1 MKNVRTISAA
11 LFLFFILFNAAS
23 FSQIKLKQNAGD
35 NYKTLIKNFQNPPS
49 EFSTAPFWV
58 WNEIITKKGI
68 DEQLKAYKERGINQ
82 VILHPRPGLITT
94 YLTDEWFGLVKYS
107 VEKAKS
113 LGMKVWLYDENSY
126 PSGFAGGEVPAQLPE
141 TQGKMLQLV
150 KTSDLSKIN
159 SEIAFILKK
168 EGDKFIEISK
178 AAVKEGEE
186 YYVFVYILAGKSA
199 WYGGYSYVDIM
210 QRKTTD
216 KFLEV
221 THEQY
226 KKYIGNEF
234 GKTVPGIFTDEPNIH
249 VAGGTNS
256 ICYTPALF
264 DYFKKRW
271 GYDLKVNMP
280 LLFDET
286 GDYKKVRH
294 NYYSALL
301 DLLIENWAVPIHN
314 FCERNNIALTGHY
327 WEHDW
332 PMPRNTSDN
341 MALAAYSQVPGIDLL
356 MNQWST
362 QTYAQFGN
370 NRFVKELRS
379 VANQMARAR
388 TISETYGAAGWDLT
402 FNDMKRIGDWE
413 YVLGINLMN
422 QHLSYYSITG
432 PRKRDH
438 PNSFSYHS
446 PYWDDYKTLADY
458 YARLSSVMS
467 QGVQQNKILV
477 LQPTTTAWTYF
488 NLYSSYNNQDPNRA
502 KDRPFDKLASSFN
515 DFVNSLESWQVEYDL
530 GSEDIIKKHWDVSNE
545 QMSVGACNYK
555 LFVLPAMLDN
565 LDKETVTVLEKYLVA
580 GGKVLSTNVLPSH
593 IDGSES
599 NKVKLLAGQ
608 YPENWKQVSTITRQV
623 IAAML
628 EPEITFNDVTPAH
641 FVFHQRRKLVDSEVL
656 FIVNTSKTETAKGSF
671 TMDGGSIEVMDCF
684 TGKYTPYTFTKNDEK
699 LNAEFELPACG
710 SLLLC
715 IKPETGK
722 SSTKKGVKESAITF
736 TDPVKVERKTP
747 NILTIDFCDLKIGE
761 KTWKDLYF
769 YQAQTETFKAVGMP
783 KSPWDN
789 SVQYK
794 STVVDKNKFP
804 AESGFT
810 ADFNF
815 TVDAGVDLKGL
826 ELAAERPNVFKI
838 FVNDKPVTAV
848 PGKWWLDKDFG
859 VYEIGAYVKEGNNK
873 ITVKVMPMSIY
884 AELESVYL
892 LGNFS
897 LVPQEKGFKITP
909 ANKMEPG
916 AWNKQGMP
924 LYGGKVSYSH
934 SLNVE
939 NLKGEYFVKLGKWE
953 GSCAE
958 IYVNNKKAGI
968 IAWAPDELNISKYLH
983 KGKNYIRVEVIGTL
997 RNTLGPHHANS
1008 NGSCWPSMFQSVQKD
1023 FTLAGASYASNP
1035 YGLMEDFKVIQ
1046 KKLEGK

>member
-1 MKNVRTISAA
+1 MKKLRIVSAA
-11 LFLFFILFNAAS
+11 LFLFFILLNAAALC
-23 FSQIKLKQNAGD
+23 QIKLKGNAGD
-35 NYKTLIKNFQNPPS
+35 NYKALIKNFKNPPS

-68 DEQLKAYKERGINQ
+68 DEQLKGYKERGINQ

-94 YLTDEWFGLVKYS
+94 YLTAEWFGLVKYS

-113 LGMKVWLYDENSY
+113 LGMKIWLYDENSY
-126 PSGFAGGEVPAQLPE
+126 PSGFAGGEVPAQLPD
-141 TQGKMLQLV
+141 TQGKMLQLI
-150 KTSDLSKIN
+150 KTSDVPKITD
-159 SEIAFILKK
+159 EIAFILRN
-168 EGDKFIEISK
+168 EGDKFTEVSK
-178 AAVKEGEE
+178 PEVKNGEE
-186 YYVFVYILAGKSA
+186 YYVFVYKLAGKSA

-226 KKYIGNEF
+226 KKYIGSEF
-234 GKTVPGIFTDEPNIH
+234 GKTVPGIFTDEPNIS
-249 VAGGTNS
+249 VTGGANV

-286 GDYKKVRH
+286 GDWKKVRH

-301 DLLIENWAVPIHN
+301 DLLVENWAMPVHN
-314 FCERNNIALTGHY
+314 FCERNNIAMTGHY

-332 PMPRNTSDN
+332 PIPKGIPDN
-341 MALAAYSQVPGIDLL
+341 MALAAYQQVPGIDLL
-356 MNQWST
+356 MNQYSS
-362 QTYAQFGN
+362 QPYAQFGN
-370 NRFVKELRS
+370 SRFVRELRS
-379 VANQMARAR
+379 VANQMGRAR
-388 TISETYGAAGWDLT
+388 TLSETYGAAGWDLT

-446 PYWDDYKTLADY
+446 PYWNDYKTLADY
-458 YARLSSVMS
+458 YSRLSLVMS
-467 QGVQQNKILV
+467 EGVQQNKILV
-477 LQPTTTAWTYF
+477 LQPTTTAWIYY
-488 NLYSSYNNQDPNRA
+488 NLYSSFNNQDPNHA

-530 GSEDIIKKHWDVSNE
+530 GCEDIIKKHWQIANE
-545 QMSVGACNYK
+545 QLSVGACSYK
-555 LFVLPAMLDN
+555 LLVIPSLMDN
-565 LDKETVTVLEKYLVA
+565 LDTETVSVIEKYLAA
-580 GGKVLSTNVLPSH
+580 GGKVLSTGILPTC
-593 IDGSES
+593 IDGSE
-599 NKVKLLAGQ
+599 NDRIKLLAEK
-608 YPENWKQVSTITRQV
+608 YRDNWKQVKVITRQA
-623 IAAML
+623 ITSML
-628 EPEITFNDVTPAH
+628 EPEITFSNVTPAN
-641 FVFHQRRKLVDSEVL
+641 FVFHQRRKLADSEIL
-656 FIVNTSKTETAKGSF
+656 FIVNSSKEETAKGSF
-671 TMDGGSIEVMDCF
+671 SIDGGSIEVMDCF
-684 TGKYTPYTFTKNDEK
+684 TGKSAPYAFTKDNGK
-699 LNAEFELPACG
+699 VNAEFEMPACG

-715 IKPETGK
+715 IKPEAGK
-722 SSTKKGVKESAITF
+722 NLDKKEIKESIVAF
-736 TDPVKVERKTP
+736 EEPVKIERKSP
-747 NILTIDFCDLKIGE
+747 NVLTIDFCDLKIGE

-794 STVVDKNKFP
+794 SDVISKNNFP
-804 AESGFT
+804 AGSGFT

-815 TVDAGVDLKGL
+815 TVDAGVDLKGIKL
-826 ELAAERPNVFKI
+826 VAERPNIFKVFI
-838 FVNDKPVTAV
+838 NDKPVNAV
-848 PGKWWLDKDFG
+848 PGKYWLDKDFG
-859 VYEIGAYVKEGNNK
+859 VYEIGAFVKEGINRV
-873 ITVKVMPMSIY
+873 TVKRMPMSIY

-897 LVPQEKGFKITP
+897 LVPQEPGFKITP
-909 ANKMEPG
+909 AKKIELG
-916 AWNKQGMP
+916 AWNKQGMQF
-924 LYGGKVSYSH
+924 YGDKVAYSH
-934 SLNVE
+934 SVNIE
-939 NLKGEYFVKLGKWE
+939 NLKDDYLVKLSKWE

-958 IYVNNKKAGI
+958 VYVNNKKAGI
-968 IAWAPDELNISKYLH
+968 IAFAPHEMNITKLLR
-983 KGKNYIRVEVIGTL
+983 KGKNEIRIEVIGTL
-997 RNTLGPHHANS
+997 RNTLGPHHADS
-1008 NGSCWPSMFQSVQKD
+1008 NGSCWPSMFQSVQKG
-1023 FTLAGASYASNP
+1023 FTLAGDSYVSNP

-1046 KKLEGK
+1046 KKAGR